1 MAPRGIGTMI
11 AMQISGHILSRVDAR
26 LPILVGML
34 LLAYALN
41 WMSNFT
47 ADVGAQEIVL
57 SGMVQGLGL
66 GFIFVPLSAVTFSTL
81 APEFRG
87 DGTSL
92 YSLLR
97 NVGSSVGIALAFA
110 YQDYGTKM
118 AHSVLAENVNAF
130 NPALIEYVNSSNGLN
145 GVNALLGV
153 ESELQ
158 RQSAVMG
165 MLGDFHYMA
174 LGVLCAIPMLLF
186 LRPGRLGKSNHDAVM
201 D

>member
-1 MAPRGIGTMI
+1 M
-11 AMQISGHILSRVDAR
+11 
-26 LPILVGML
+26 
-34 LLAYALN
+34 
-41 WMSNFT
+41 
-47 ADVGAQEIVL
+47 
-57 SGMVQGLGL
+57 QGLGL

-158 RQSAVMG
+158 RQSAVLG

-186 LRPGRLGKSNHDAVM
+186 LRPGKLGQSSHDAVM